1 MDKQFMAFA
10 NQVSRTLIAAGLRKK
25 GGDEYEKMKNER
37 YQRTFTDEY
46 LFGRKSHGRE
56 PVSEEVR
63 KGWEKLR

>member
-46 LFGRKSHGRE
+46 LFGRKPRAGSALI
-56 PVSEEVR
+56 R
-63 KGWEKLR
+63 KKYGES